1 VWRRSRAN
9 TAEQEGKIM
18 SNTKE
23 IDRVL
28 SRAADATDVP
38 GVVAMAASDKA
49 TIYEGAFGRRNLNAN
64 PSMTLDTVGWFAS
77 MTKAVT
83 ATAAM
88 QLVEQGKLALDGPAR
103 DYVPSPTLSSPQ
115 VLDGF
120 DDSGKPKLRPAKRPI
135 TVRHLLTHTA
145 GFSYDIWN
153 PILGKYMAD
162 NGVPGIVTCQNAA
175 LNLPLM
181 FDPGDAWQYGINI
194 DWVGK
199 IVEALSGQRLGD
211 YFQKNIFGPL
221 GMQDTSFT
229 VRSSQQSRLASVHQR
244 GEDGTLAPIE
254 FGMPE
259 EPEFQMGG
267 GGLYSTV
274 PDFMRFAQMLL
285 GGGARNGTRVLRP
298 ETVDSMFQNH
308 IGSLNVMTLKT
319 VNPAL
324 SNDAD
329 FFPGMVQK
337 WGISFVIN
345 TETAPT
351 GRSAGSVGW
360 TGLANSFFWIDR
372 TKNVA
377 GVYLTQMLPFFDVK
391 SIALFRDFE
400 TAVYRSME

>member
-1 VWRRSRAN
+1 
-9 TAEQEGKIM
+9 M
-18 SNTKE
+18 SNTKD
-23 IDRVL
+23 IDRL
-28 SRAADATDVP
+28 LNRAADAADVP

-49 TIYEGAFGRRNLNAN
+49 TIYEGAFGKRNLSAN
-64 PSMTLDTVGWFAS
+64 QSMTLDTVGWFAS

-88 QLVEQGKLALDGPAR
+88 QLVEQGKIALDGPAR
-103 DYVPSPTLSSPQ
+103 DYVPSPTLSAPQ

-120 DDSGKPKLRPAKRPI
+120 DDSGKAKLRPAKRPI

-153 PILGKYMAD
+153 PVLGKYMAD

-181 FDPGDAWQYGINI
+181 FDPGDAWEYGINI

-211 YFQKNIFGPL
+211 YFQKSIFGPL
-221 GMQDTSFT
+221 GMQETSFKVT
-229 VRSSQQSRLASVHQR
+229 SGQHARLATVHQR

-308 IGSLNVMTLKT
+308 IGSLNVVTLRT

-400 TAVYRSME
+400 TAVYRSMA